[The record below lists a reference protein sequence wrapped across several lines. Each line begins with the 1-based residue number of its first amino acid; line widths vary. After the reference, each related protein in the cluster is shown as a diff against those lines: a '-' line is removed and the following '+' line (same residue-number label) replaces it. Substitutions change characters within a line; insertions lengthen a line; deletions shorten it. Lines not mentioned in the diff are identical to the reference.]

1 MKIKAL
7 FNLGT
12 TFARI
17 YNIGSRSS
25 ILSTIFLTTMFDLL
39 YVPNFMKIE
48 AHLNFGTT
56 YAQINNWLV
65 KVVNSKYCILN

>member
-1 MKIKAL
+1 
-7 FNLGT
+7 
-12 TFARI
+12 
-17 YNIGSRSS
+17 
-25 ILSTIFLTTMFDLL
+25 MFDLL